1 MSQGQGGVDLD
12 HQGGAPA
19 LSPPHTQTQTRAPP
33 AQEEPPT
40 ARSRRNDE
48 PPFSENSRERE
59 TRTLSL
65 PTRVTRARGAP
76 LLARTPTTP
85 PPRTPKTHAMQ
96 HLHRAGAQALTRRP
110 AAAAAPRA
118 PAPTLAAP
126 RPPLHRRRRHLRDD
140 DAAAATPPPLRTAA
154 TDTAATAAPPATSSS
169 SSSSALYHLPRDD
182 WARASLSVVVVGASG
197 DLAKKKIFPALF
209 ALYYEGLLPR
219 DFQVFGYARSGMTD
233 AEFRDRVAR
242 TLACRVSAGAKCAE
256 AQEQFLQ
263 RCFYVA
269 GPYDAPEGFQAL
281 DARMAEQERSHFEGH
296 ASGGGN
302 SAPPPPPKA
311 HRMFFLSIPPSVFT
325 AAAGNAAQHCSSPTG
340 WTRVIVEKPFGRDA
354 ESSAALGREL
364 GRHLSEEQI
373 YRIDHYLGKELIEN
387 LTVLRFSNLVF
398 EPLWSRQYIR
408 NVQVIFSEDFGTEGR

>member
-1 MSQGQGGVDLD
+1 M
-12 HQGGAPA
+12 
-19 LSPPHTQTQTRAPP
+19 
-33 AQEEPPT
+33 
-40 ARSRRNDE
+40 
-48 PPFSENSRERE
+48 
-59 TRTLSL
+59 
-65 PTRVTRARGAP
+65 
-76 LLARTPTTP
+76 
-85 PPRTPKTHAMQ
+85 
-96 HLHRAGAQALTRRP
+96 
-110 AAAAAPRA
+110 
-118 PAPTLAAP
+118 
-126 RPPLHRRRRHLRDD
+126 
-140 DAAAATPPPLRTAA
+140 
-154 TDTAATAAPPATSSS
+154 
-169 SSSSALYHLPRDD
+169 SALYHLPRDD

-233 AEFRDRVAR
+233 AEFRERVAR

-256 AQEQFLQ
+256 AQEAFLR

-281 DARMAEQERSHFEGH
+281 DARMAEQEHSHFADDDGGENND
-296 ASGGGN
+296 AS
-302 SAPPPPPKA
+302 SASAIAPTPPPKA

-398 EPLWSRQYIR
+398 EPLWTRQYIR